1 MKRILL
7 LTIAACMAISVTGSA
22 FAHPGRT
29 DSQGG
34 HTDRDT
40 GEYHFH
46 HGYPAH
52 QHEDRDGDGVKEY
65 CPYNFSDNTGANSGT
80 PSSRTS
86 SSRPAT
92 YVPVPAPVPKVIT
105 RETTATTPPT
115 TAAVYSSGSKES
127 NNSGWEDAIV
137 AGFAA
142 ICLFFWFLWAIL
154 KKSDFEK
161 EIQRKKDLLDAFQ
174 RDAAQQEAVL
184 GKQIRE
190 LSESL
195 AAETEKARQYKAE
208 ASQTKVQLAATQQQS
223 KELQEEVDELSV
235 QLSRESYRAMQAE
248 KDYGVL
254 QDEFAETMENL
265 HKIGDPEEG
274 QTEEER
280 ILFLAQQIREKDEK
294 IQALQQELDRHI
306 QRENV
311 PKDVFYAD
319 DGMPVQLKSV
329 SKKYGDYSV
338 YLNRYTGIY
347 HSDQFCAPYEAEET
361 HLFKVLRSPNTR
373 PCAKCARRLPT
384 RVPDWWDGQQK

>member
-86 SSRPAT
+86 PSRPAT

-142 ICLFFWFLWAIL
+142 ICLFFWILWAIL

-161 EIQRKKDLLDAFQ
+161 EIQRKQDLLDAFQ

-184 GKQIRE
+184 GKQIRG

-195 AAETEKARQYKAE
+195 AEETEKARQYKAE
-208 ASQTKVQLAATQQQS
+208 ASQMKVQLAATQQQA
-223 KELQEEVDELSV
+223 KELQEKVNELSV
-235 QLSRESYRAMQAE
+235 QLTHETHRATQAE
-248 KDYGVL
+248 KDYGLL
-254 QDEFAETMENL
+254 QSEFSTTMKRL
-265 HKIGDPEEG
+265 HAIGDPEDG
-274 QTEEER
+274 QTDGER
-280 ILFLAQQIREKDEK
+280 ILFLAQQIQEKDEK
-294 IQALQQELDRHI
+294 IQALSTELDKYI
-306 QRENV
+306 KREKI
-311 PKDVFYAD
+311 PRDVFYAA
-319 DGMPVQLKSV
+319 DGMPVRLKYLLPR
-329 SKKYGDYSV
+329 YGDFTV
-338 YLNRYTGIY
+338 YLNRETKVY
-347 HSDQFCAPYEAEET
+347 HADKHCAPIFAYEQ
-361 HLFKVLRSPNTR
+361 HLFKVLGMHGAR
-373 PCAKCARRLPT
+373 PCMKCARHLPT
-384 RVPDWWDGQQK
+384 ELPDWWDGQQK

>member
-34 HTDRDT
+34 HTDRAT

-65 CPYNFSDNTGANSGT
+65 CPYNFNDNTGANSGT
-80 PSSRTS
+80 PSSRTPS
-86 SSRPAT
+86 YRPAT

-115 TAAVYSSGSKES
+115 TAAVYSAGSKES
-127 NNSGWEDAIV
+127 NNSGWEEAIV

-142 ICLFFWFLWAIL
+142 ICLFFGVLWAIL

-184 GKQIRE
+184 GKQIRG

-195 AAETEKARQYKAE
+195 AEETEKARQYKAE
-208 ASQTKVQLAATQQQS
+208 ASQMKVQLAATQQQA
-223 KELQEEVDELSV
+223 KELQEKVDELSV
-235 QLSRESYRAMQAE
+235 QLTHETHRATQAE
-248 KDYGVL
+248 KDYGLL
-254 QDEFAETMENL
+254 QSEFSTTMKRL
-265 HKIGDPEEG
+265 HAIGDPEDG
-274 QTEEER
+274 QTDGER

-294 IQALQQELDRHI
+294 IQALSTELDRHI
-306 QRENV
+306 QREKI

-384 RVPDWWDGQQK
+384 RIPDWWDGQQK

>member
-7 LTIAACMAISVTGSA
+7 LTIAACMAISITGSA

-115 TAAVYSSGSKES
+115 TAAVYSAESKES

-142 ICLFFWFLWAIL
+142 ICLFFWILWAIL

-161 EIQRKKDLLDAFQ
+161 EIQRKQDLLDAFQ

-184 GKQIRE
+184 GKQIRG

-195 AAETEKARQYKAE
+195 AEETEKTRQYKAE
-208 ASQTKVQLAATQQQS
+208 ASQMKVQLAATQQQA
-223 KELQEEVDELSV
+223 KELQEKVDELSV
-235 QLSRESYRAMQAE
+235 QLTHETHRATQAE
-248 KDYGVL
+248 KDYGLL
-254 QDEFAETMENL
+254 QSEFSTTMKRL
-265 HKIGDPEEG
+265 HAIGDPEDG
-274 QTEEER
+274 QTDGER

-294 IQALQQELDRHI
+294 IQALSTELDRHI
-306 QRENV
+306 QREKI

-384 RVPDWWDGQQK
+384 RIPDWWDGQQK

>member
-34 HTDRDT
+34 HTDRAT

-65 CPYNFSDNTGANSGT
+65 CPYNFNDNTGANSGT
-80 PSSRTS
+80 PSSRTPS
-86 SSRPAT
+86 YRPAT

-115 TAAVYSSGSKES
+115 TAAVYSAGSRES

-190 LSESL
+190 
-195 AAETEKARQYKAE
+195 
-208 ASQTKVQLAATQQQS
+208 
-223 KELQEEVDELSV
+223 
-235 QLSRESYRAMQAE
+235 
-248 KDYGVL
+248 
-254 QDEFAETMENL
+254 
-265 HKIGDPEEG
+265 
-274 QTEEER
+274 
-280 ILFLAQQIREKDEK
+280 KDEK
-294 IQALQQELDRHI
+294 IQALSTELDRHI
-306 QRENV
+306 QREKI

-384 RVPDWWDGQQK
+384 RIPDWWDGQQK

>member
-7 LTIAACMAISVTGSA
+7 LIISASIAIAATGYA
-22 FAHPGRT
+22 YAHPGRT
-29 DSQGG
+29 DSQDGY
-34 HTDRDT
+34 TDRTT

-65 CPYNFSDNTGANSGT
+65 CPYDFSDDTGSNSG
-80 PSSRTS
+80 TS
-86 SSRPAT
+86 SSRAKT
-92 YVPVPAPVPKVIT
+92 QGVTPAPEQKIT
-105 RETTATTPPT
+105 VGATSATTAITPPT
-115 TAAVYSSGSKES
+115 TAAVYSLGSAES
-127 NNSGWEDAIV
+127 NNSDGEEPIV
-137 AGFAA
+137 IGLAA
-142 ICLFFWFLWAIL
+142 VCLIICILWAVVQ
-154 KKSDFEK
+154 KSNSEQ
-161 EIQRKKDLLDAFQ
+161 EIQRIKDLSDTFR
-174 RDAAQQEAVL
+174 RDAAQEELVL
-184 GKQIRE
+184 VKRIRA
-190 LSESL
+190 LTESL
-195 AAETEKARQYKAE
+195 DAETEKTRQYKTE
-208 ASQTKVQLAATQQQS
+208 ASQMKVQLSATQQQA

-235 QLSRESYRAMQAE
+235 QLTHETHRATQAE
-248 KDYGVL
+248 KDYGLL
-254 QDEFAETMENL
+254 QNEFSTTMKRL
-265 HKIGDPEEG
+265 HAIGDPADG
-274 QTEEER
+274 QPDGER

-294 IQALQQELDRHI
+294 IQALSTELDRHI

-384 RVPDWWDGQQK
+384 RIPDWWDGQQK

>member
-22 FAHPGRT
+22 LAHPGRT

-65 CPYNFSDNTGANSGT
+65 CPYNFRDNTGANSGT
-80 PSSRTS
+80 PSSGTP

-115 TAAVYSSGSKES
+115 TAAVYSAGSRES

-142 ICLFFWFLWAIL
+142 ICLFFWLLWAIL

-161 EIQRKKDLLDAFQ
+161 EIQRKQDLLNAFQ

-184 GKQIRE
+184 GKQIRG

-195 AAETEKARQYKAE
+195 AEETEKARQYKAE
-208 ASQTKVQLAATQQQS
+208 ASQMKVQLAATQQQA
-223 KELQEEVDELSV
+223 KELQEEVDKLSV
-235 QLSRESYRAMQAE
+235 QLTHETHRATQAE

-254 QDEFAETMENL
+254 QDEFADTMENL

-274 QTEEER
+274 QTDGER

-294 IQALQQELDRHI
+294 IQALSTELDRHI
-306 QRENV
+306 QREKI

-384 RVPDWWDGQQK
+384 RIPDWWDGQQK